1 LKTNL
6 THLLPELGR
15 KLVCDIDARDAA
27 CYQQKRLDAGASP
40 KTVNLEIGTLR
51 AILRRHGAWAHLQRD
66 VRMLHAREDVGR
78 AITAEE
84 ERALL
89 EACTKSRSRC
99 LRVFVILAI
108 ETGARYGVI
117 RILQWCNI
125 NFSDRGLQFG
135 KDKTASGTGR
145 IIPLSQ
151 RALTTLSFWASQFP
165 NRRPEH
171 YVFPSERY
179 GASGD
184 VFEARAYATDPT
196 QPIGDLKEAWERA
209 KKRAGIRCR
218 FHDLRHTAVSRM
230 LEAGVPIAKVA
241 KIVVESGDDGAHGC
255 TLRSLQLGGAAQRS

>member
-1 LKTNL
+1 M
-6 THLLPELGR
+6 LP
-15 KLVCDIDARDAA
+15 
-27 CYQQKRLDAGASP
+27 
-40 KTVNLEIGTLR
+40 
-51 AILRRHGAWAHLQRD
+51 
-66 VRMLHAREDVGR
+66 AREDIGR

-89 EACTKSRSRC
+89 EACAKSRSRS
-99 LRVFVILAI
+99 LLVFVILAI
-108 ETGARYGVI
+108 ETGARYGTI
-117 RILQWCNI
+117 RILQWSNI
-125 NFSDRGLQFG
+125 DFGNRGVQFG

-145 IIPLSQ
+145 VIPLSP

-184 VFEARAYATDPT
+184 VFEACAYATDPT
-196 QPIGDLKEAWERA
+196 QPIGNLKEAWERA
-209 KKRAGIRCR
+209 KRRAGICCR

-241 KIVVESGDDGAHGC
+241 KIVGWSAATMVLMASRYGHFNLEE
-255 TLRSLQLGGAAQRS
+255 LRSAVETISRPEIRVGSPVFPPGISQEQEKGRTN